1 MLHGAFAGFNKLGTA
16 LAGSSCH
23 KNLCL
28 IHSIS
33 TFMKF
38 LSVARLKC
46 SYGQLVFSSPSYSTA
61 SIFVT
66 GAPVNLCWTCYDHK
80 VSGFISQDGSAK
92 TVLAILIP
100 GMQLQPLVTNGT
112 NNFGYRSV
120 FFFLYLIQVA
130 NLMYAWVLVTL
141 RTELVKPDQHFFVPG
156 LSKQHSQD
164 YFFNN
169 AFFCFRSSLI
179 LNEFKNSWFS

>member
-1 MLHGAFAGFNKLGTA
+1 
-16 LAGSSCH
+16 
-23 KNLCL
+23 
-28 IHSIS
+28 
-33 TFMKF
+33 MKF

-120 FFFLYLIQVA
+120 FFLFFFFRFGSLFIQVA
-130 NLMYAWVLVTL
+130 NLMYAWDLVNL
-141 RTELVKPDQHFFVPG
+141 RTELVRPDQH
-156 LSKQHSQD
+156 
-164 YFFNN
+164 
-169 AFFCFRSSLI
+169 
-179 LNEFKNSWFS
+179 

>member
-1 MLHGAFAGFNKLGTA
+1 MGPLQGLTSLVRLLRRVLVIKTCVLFTF
-16 LAGSSCH
+16 
-23 KNLCL
+23 
-28 IHSIS
+28 IS

-112 NNFGYRSV
+112 NNFAYRSV
-120 FFFLYLIQVA
+120 FFFLYLIHVA
-130 NLMYAWVLVTL
+130 NLMNAWVLGLNLLNQTNIFLSQVYQSSIAKITFL
-141 RTELVKPDQHFFVPG
+141 IMHSFVFEVR
-156 LSKQHSQD
+156 L
-164 YFFNN
+164 Y
-169 AFFCFRSSLI
+169 
-179 LNEFKNSWFS
+179 

>member
-1 MLHGAFAGFNKLGTA
+1 
-16 LAGSSCH
+16 
-23 KNLCL
+23 
-28 IHSIS
+28 
-33 TFMKF
+33 MKF

-141 RTELVKPDQHFFVPG
+141 RTELVKPD
-156 LSKQHSQD
+156 
-164 YFFNN
+164 
-169 AFFCFRSSLI
+169 
-179 LNEFKNSWFS
+179 